1 MSVLHDDQIPNAW
14 MLLQVPD
21 RERSHGGNSGYED
34 IYGAQYQYDSFV
46 PNSNRLAKHDF
57 VILRNKEHALGYGY
71 IKEISSAPSMKLH
84 RRCPECR
91 STKIRERVSILP
103 KFACHKCK
111 AEFDIPVF
119 TESPCMK
126 FIAFIEQSSYKS
138 LTSKISTERL
148 RNAAIRLNKQNAIQ
162 ALNYLKISKILL
174 FH

>member
-91 STKIRERVSILP
+91 STKIRKEYLFCLSSRVTNARPSSIFRYSQ
-103 KFACHKCK
+103 KVRA
-111 AEFDIPVF
+111 
-119 TESPCMK
+119 
-126 FIAFIEQSSYKS
+126 
-138 LTSKISTERL
+138 
-148 RNAAIRLNKQNAIQ
+148 
-162 ALNYLKISKILL
+162 
-174 FH
+174 